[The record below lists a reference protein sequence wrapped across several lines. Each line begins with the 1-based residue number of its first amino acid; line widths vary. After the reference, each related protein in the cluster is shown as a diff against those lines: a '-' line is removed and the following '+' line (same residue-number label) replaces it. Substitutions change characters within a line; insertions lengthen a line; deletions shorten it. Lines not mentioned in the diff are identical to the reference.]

1 MNGSG
6 SRREFFRQSGWM
18 TVATLLSG
26 AFNMASFAVANK
38 MSGGEY
44 NIFEL
49 ALAALAI
56 LAIPTLGMQASFAA
70 LAAGADT
77 SERQRELSAAT
88 RGAMGLLGAFWL
100 LQAGW
105 WLVRH
110 KQIMAAYHLTQ
121 PAMLWLLLLICLVTL
136 LTPVPSG
143 VLQGRQDF
151 LWYGWATL
159 LNGLGRF
166 AVLLVVV
173 KGLDGRALGC
183 LGGVLAGS
191 LLVLLI
197 VVWRT
202 RDVLAGA
209 PGSFR
214 WRDWLRRL
222 VPVTVGLGA
231 LTFIMQADALI
242 VSEKLQP
249 FLTLDETNGYYVVRK
264 IALAMVFTVGALT
277 TVMFPKVARSFQRS
291 EQTDVLRLTVIL
303 TVAIGVIGAA
313 LASVFPELPLRLLSP
328 SALLGSKTLV
338 PAYCWALLPMAVAS
352 VLVWSLLARECYRAV
367 PWMAALALGYWLALQ
382 RFHDRLT
389 TVIGVVALFGSLLLA
404 LCAVFVWFDGR
415 RNRTPPKL

>member
-1 MNGSG
+1 
-6 SRREFFRQSGWM
+6 M
-18 TVATLLSG
+18 TLATMLSG

-70 LAAGADT
+70 IAAGADT
-77 SERQRELSAAT
+77 SEGQRELSAAT
-88 RGAMGLLGAFWL
+88 RGALGLLGVFWL

-105 WLVRH
+105 WLLRH
-110 KQIMAAYHLTQ
+110 KQIMAAYHLTH
-121 PAMLWLLLLICLVTL
+121 PAMLWVLLFTCLITM

-159 LNGLGRF
+159 LNGVGRF
-166 AVLLVVV
+166 VVLFVVV

-202 RDVLAGA
+202 RDVLVGA
-209 PGSFR
+209 AGSFK

-249 FLTLDETNGYYVVRK
+249 SLSLDETNGYYVVRK

-277 TVMFPKVARSFQRS
+277 SVMFPKVARSFQRS
-291 EQTDVLRLTVIL
+291 EQTDVLKLTVML
-303 TVAIGVIGAA
+303 TAAIGVGGAT
-313 LASVFPELPLRLLSP
+313 LATVFPELPLRLLSP
-328 SALLGSKTLV
+328 SALLGSKSLV
-338 PAYCWALLPMAVAS
+338 PAYCWALVPMTLAS

-367 PWMAALALGYWLALQ
+367 PWMAALAFGYWFALQ

-389 TVIGVVALFGSLLLA
+389 TVIDIVAVFGSLLLA
-404 LCAVFVWFDGR
+404 MCAVFVWLDARKRG
-415 RNRTPPKL
+415 TPPKV